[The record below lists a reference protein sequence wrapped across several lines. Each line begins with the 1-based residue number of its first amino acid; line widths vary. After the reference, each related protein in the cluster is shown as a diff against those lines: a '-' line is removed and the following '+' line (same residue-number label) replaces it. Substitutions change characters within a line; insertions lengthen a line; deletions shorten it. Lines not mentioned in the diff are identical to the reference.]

1 MQKKQTYLVF
11 ILILFFINLY
21 GCSHLPMI
29 QVPSVSSK
37 TSADATYH
45 YSLGVLLRLDGK
57 IEEATN
63 ELKQAVAADPGS
75 SYLATEL
82 VSLYAEQG
90 DLNQAISLGEEML
103 SKNPDNIELHLIMG
117 GLYLNIHENKKA
129 IAEHKKVIEL
139 DPKNLIAHLYLAIIY
154 AEEKRF
160 DKSEETFKK
169 MSENRS

>member
-1 MQKKQTYLVF
+1 MQKKQIYLVF

-21 GCSHLPMI
+21 GCSHLPK
-29 QVPSVSSK
+29 QAPSVSSK

-63 ELKQAVAADPGS
+63 ELKQAIAADPDS
-75 SYLATEL
+75 SYLTTEL
-82 VSLYAEQG
+82 VSLYTEQG
-90 DLNQAISLGEEML
+90 DLNGAISLGEAML
-103 SKNPDNIELHLIMG
+103 SKNPDNIELHRIMG

-129 IAEHKKVIEL
+129 ITEHKKVIEL
-139 DPKNLIAHLYLAIIY
+139 DPKNLMAHLYLAIIY

-160 DKSEETFKK
+160 DKSEETFKNV
-169 MSENRS
+169 ENRS

>member
-1 MQKKQTYLVF
+1 MQKKRTYPVF

-21 GCSHLPMI
+21 GCGHLPMI
-29 QVPSVSSK
+29 QAPPASSK

-57 IEEATN
+57 IEEAIN
-63 ELKQAVAADPGS
+63 ELKKAVAADPDS
-75 SYLATEL
+75 SYLTTEL

-129 IAEHKKVIEL
+129 IGEHKKVIE
-139 DPKNLIAHLYLAIIY
+139 
-154 AEEKRF
+154 
-160 DKSEETFKK
+160 T
-169 MSENRS
+169 